1 MEDNLPKFENREQLV
16 ISGETAANMRAA
28 MSWAKFMAIVCFVMT
43 GMIFVAAII
52 LLAMGSSMQY
62 YYPALGGGGAL
73 VGICYLIVA
82 VIYFFLSYFMYI
94 FAVKTKRA
102 IDNGCMQDLSAGAM
116 NMKYY
121 FKMTGIVTIVTI
133 AVVVLMILFAV
144 IGIAAF
150 MQ

>member
-52 LLAMGSSMQY
+52 LLVMGGSLQY
-62 YYPALGGGGAL
+62 YYPALGGGAL
-73 VGICYLIVA
+73 LGICYLIVA
-82 VIYFFLSYFMYI
+82 VIYFFLSYFMYM

-133 AVVVLMILFAV
+133 AVVVLMILFAA
-144 IGIAAF
+144 IGMAAF

>member
-16 ISGETAANMRAA
+16 ISGETAANMRTA

-43 GMIFVAAII
+43 GMIFVAAVI
-52 LLAMGSSMQY
+52 LLAMGGAMQY
-62 YYPALGGGGAL
+62 YYPALGGGAL
-73 VGICYLIVA
+73 LGICYLVIA
-82 VIYFFLSYFMYI
+82 VIYFFLSYFMYM

-102 IDNGCMQDLSAGAM
+102 IDNGCMQDLSSGTM

-133 AVVVLMILFAV
+133 AVVVLMILFAA
-144 IGIAAF
+144 IGMAAF
-150 MQ
+150 ME

>member
-43 GMIFVAAII
+43 GRICGAAII
-52 LLAMGSSMQY
+52 LLVMGGSLQY
-62 YYPALGGGGAL
+62 YYPALGGGAL

-82 VIYFFLSYFMYI
+82 VIYFFLSYFMYM
-94 FAVKTKRA
+94 FAVKIKRA
-102 IDNGCMQDLSAGAM
+102 IDNGCMQDLSAGTM

-133 AVVVLMILFAV
+133 AVVVLMILFAA
-144 IGIAAF
+144 IGMAAF

>member
-52 LLAMGSSMQY
+52 LLVMGGSLQY

-82 VIYFFLSYFMYI
+82 VIYFFLSYFMYM

-133 AVVVLMILFAV
+133 AVVVLMILFAA
-144 IGIAAF
+144 IGMAAF
-150 MQ
+150 ME

>member
-1 MEDNLPKFENREQLV
+1 MEDNLAKFEYREQLV
-16 ISGETAANMRAA
+16 ISGETAANMRTA

-52 LLAMGSSMQY
+52 LLAMGGAMQY
-62 YYPALGGGGAL
+62 YYPALGGGAL
-73 VGICYLIVA
+73 LGICYLVIA
-82 VIYFFLSYFMYI
+82 VIYFFLSYFMYM

-102 IDNGCMQDLSAGAM
+102 IDNGCMQDLSAGTM

-133 AVVVLMILFAV
+133 AVVVLMILFAA
-144 IGIAAF
+144 IGMAAL
-150 MQ
+150 ME

>member
-16 ISGETAANMRAA
+16 ISGETAANMRTA

-43 GMIFVAAII
+43 GMIFVAAVI
-52 LLAMGSSMQY
+52 LLAMGGAMQY
-62 YYPALGGGGAL
+62 YYPALGGGAL
-73 VGICYLIVA
+73 LGICYLVIA
-82 VIYFFLSYFMYI
+82 VIYFFLSYFMYM

-102 IDNGCMQDLSAGAM
+102 IDNGCMQDLSAGTM

-133 AVVVLMILFAV
+133 AVVVLMILFAA
-144 IGIAAF
+144 IGMAAF
-150 MQ
+150 ME

>member
-16 ISGETAANMRAA
+16 ISGETAANMRTA

-52 LLAMGSSMQY
+52 LLAMGGAMQY
-62 YYPALGGGGAL
+62 YYPALGGGAL
-73 VGICYLIVA
+73 LGICYLVIA
-82 VIYFFLSYFMYI
+82 VIYFFLSYFMYM

-102 IDNGCMQDLSAGAM
+102 IDNGSMQDLSAGTM

-133 AVVVLMILFAV
+133 AVVVLMILFAA
-144 IGIAAF
+144 IGMAAL
-150 MQ
+150 ME

>member
-16 ISGETAANMRAA
+16 ISGETAANMRTA

-43 GMIFVAAII
+43 GMIFVAAVI
-52 LLAMGSSMQY
+52 LLAMGGAMQY
-62 YYPALGGGGAL
+62 YYPALGGSAL
-73 VGICYLIVA
+73 LGICYLVIA
-82 VIYFFLSYFMYI
+82 VIYFFLSYFMYM

-102 IDNGCMQDLSAGAM
+102 IDNGCMQDLSAGTM

-133 AVVVLMILFAV
+133 AVVVLMILFAA
-144 IGIAAF
+144 IGMAAF
-150 MQ
+150 ME